1 MSQNQHPELW
11 MLKSGQRAQ
20 KYSSPTEVADILK
33 DVLPTYVVKRIA
45 SYHAHPLAGLSR
57 EMGQQYFK
65 LNVIT
70 VGAEA
75 VLRAD
80 PARPKSEYIRKARA
94 FVAAVAA
101 SGNVGQFSLRQHIH
115 SANQVY
121 LEDRRINVIRMNCRL
136 SAERHYFLRMLY
148 PLKYRLN
155 TKKEILD
162 FAAEQS
168 IKLSMS
174 WTKAKMLMVFNSKY
188 GA

>member
-1 MSQNQHPELW
+1 

-33 DVLPTYVVKRIA
+33 DVLPTYVVKRVA
-45 SYHAHPLAGLSR
+45 SYHAHPLAGVSR

-65 LNVIT
+65 LNVIS
-70 VGAEA
+70 VGAID
-75 VLRAD
+75 RAT
-80 PARPKSEYIRKARA
+80 ARPKSEYIRVVRARI
-94 FVAAVAA
+94 AAV
-101 SGNVGQFSLRQHIH
+101 GEVGQFSLRQHIH
-115 SANQVY
+115 SANQIY
-121 LEDRRINVIRMNCRL
+121 LEDRRNNVIKLNRRL
-136 SAERHYFLRMLY
+136 SAERQYFLRMY

-174 WTKAKMLMVFNSKY
+174 WTKTKMLMVFNSKY